1 MVQIMMDL
9 IFGWFSGDL
18 GALTALFVILL
29 PFVVVYAGIK
39 SIIQSTRR
47 KQ

>member
-1 MVQIMMDL
+1 MSEL

-18 GALTALFVILL
+18 GALSVLFVLML
-29 PFVVVYAGIK
+29 PFVLVYAGIK

-47 KQ
+47 K